1 MVSCVRAR
9 RLVTVCL
16 SPATAK
22 CHGMMH
28 SVLQQGDCVVSNSL
42 TLDLTEYPD
51 PHAEEERERE
61 DLPYM
66 R

>member
-1 MVSCVRAR
+1 MSCVTAR
-9 RLVTVCL
+9 RLVILCL
-16 SPATAK
+16 
-22 CHGMMH
+22 
-28 SVLQQGDCVVSNSL
+28 VLQQGDCVISNSL

>member
-1 MVSCVRAR
+1 MV
-9 RLVTVCL
+9 
-16 SPATAK
+16 
-22 CHGMMH
+22 H